1 MQVYATPFTS
11 RVGAGCWTTGLTPRS
26 TLSSPLLSNSTDDEV
41 EELSEALS
49 EESRPFSTT
58 ASSPGVSTV
67 KDPFNEP
74 FKEDSKE
81 LLSEVAA
88 SAAASFCMRNLACLR
103 AAASLFRA
111 SRFTLSSSMVFVA
124 AADFVRGDF
133 PVDARLFFDVAEE
146 VPFFF
151 VSLYINIEI
160 KLYEFLIHKKF
171 NSKLQKFVRFKQV
184 RL

>member
-1 MQVYATPFTS
+1 
-11 RVGAGCWTTGLTPRS
+11 
-26 TLSSPLLSNSTDDEV
+26 
-41 EELSEALS
+41 
-49 EESRPFSTT
+49 
-58 ASSPGVSTV
+58 
-67 KDPFNEP
+67 
-74 FKEDSKE
+74 
-81 LLSEVAA
+81 
-88 SAAASFCMRNLACLR
+88 
-103 AAASLFRA
+103 
-111 SRFTLSSSMVFVA
+111 MVFVA